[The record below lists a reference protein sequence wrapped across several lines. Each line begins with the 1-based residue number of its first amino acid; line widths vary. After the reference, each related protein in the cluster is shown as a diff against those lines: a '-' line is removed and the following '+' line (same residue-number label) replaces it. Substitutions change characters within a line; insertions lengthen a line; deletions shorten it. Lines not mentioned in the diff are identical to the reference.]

1 MRYAKLRAM
10 RATLAALGGC
20 TLVLAALVSGCG
32 SQEPH
37 ARAPTPAE
45 ARTALA
51 GSPAPLAQLHGQ
63 AAELLDGG
71 GHAFDARIA
80 ALSGRPVVVN
90 AWASWCDPCER
101 EMPLFQRAAV
111 RYGRRVA
118 FLGIDVE
125 DGGKA
130 ARAFLRRHWVPYP
143 SYADHDGSIADDVGV
158 RAGLPTTVFYDRD
171 GEVAYVHQG
180 EYRDEAQL
188 SDDIRRY
195 AVRPS

>member
-1 MRYAKLRAM
+1 M

-20 TLVLAALVSGCG
+20 TLVIAALVSGCG
-32 SQEPH
+32 SQEAPV
-37 ARAPTPAE
+37 RTPTPAE
-45 ARTALA
+45 ARAALA
-51 GSPAPLAQLHGQ
+51 GAPAPLAELHRQ
-63 AAELLDGG
+63 AGELLDGG
-71 GHAFDARIA
+71 TDAFEARIA
-80 ALSGRPVVVN
+80 ALRGRPVVVN

-101 EMPLFQRAAV
+101 EMPLLQRAAV

-118 FLGIDVE
+118 FLGVDVE
-125 DGGKA
+125 DGGRA

-143 SYADHDGSIADDVGV
+143 SYADHDSAIADAIGV

-180 EYRDEAQL
+180 QYRDDAQL
-188 SDDIRRY
+188 AADIRRY